1 MARRLPS
8 IMCCN
13 VSVEMWRM
21 LSITLDTAPGE
32 GGEAPV
38 IKRPKSSEQ
47 QPLTQ
52 ARHNQQ
58 HSSTSTCLS
67 TVHHFLILRV
77 YPSAPH
83 LECSLNQ
90 SSWEMESWTEARWVV
105 GRGLEDDDGS

>member
-47 QPLTQ
+47 QPATNPGQ
-52 ARHNQQ
+52 AQPAAFQ
-58 HSSTSTCLS
+58 HQHLLINCASFSYFAGVPKCPPFRVFTDSK
-67 TVHHFLILRV
+67 FLGDGVMDRG
-77 YPSAPH
+77 A
-83 LECSLNQ
+83 
-90 SSWEMESWTEARWVV
+90 V
-105 GRGLEDDDGS
+105 GGGERTGG

>member
-1 MARRLPS
+1 
-8 IMCCN
+8 
-13 VSVEMWRM
+13 M

-47 QPLTQ
+47 QPATNPGQ
-52 ARHNQQ
+52 AQPAAFQ
-58 HSSTSTCLS
+58 HQHLLINCTSFSYFAGVPKCPP
-67 TVHHFLILRV
+67 FRIQ
-77 YPSAPH
+77 A
-83 LECSLNQ
+83 ECSLTQ

>member
-1 MARRLPS
+1 
-8 IMCCN
+8 
-13 VSVEMWRM
+13 M

-83 LECSLNQ
+83 SGRVFTDSKFLGDGV
-90 SSWEMESWTEARWVV
+90 MDRGAV
-105 GRGLEDDDGS
+105 GGGERTGG